1 MRSLIE
7 KISQATGSVK
17 LSLKDKKGFTNTQL
31 KIEFGGTSFH
41 VNTQLIWGSM
51 NRAFIKSVLTET
63 WHKAET
69 NRHLTQVSSALK

>member
-7 KISQATGSVK
+7 KISQKATGSVK

-31 KIEFGGTSFH
+31 KIEIGGKSFH

-63 WHKAET
+63 WHRKPIDT
-69 NRHLTQVSSALK
+69 